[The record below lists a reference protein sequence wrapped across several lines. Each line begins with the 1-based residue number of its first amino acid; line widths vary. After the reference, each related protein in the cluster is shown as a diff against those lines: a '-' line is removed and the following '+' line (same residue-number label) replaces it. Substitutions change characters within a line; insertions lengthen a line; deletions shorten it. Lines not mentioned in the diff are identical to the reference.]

1 MANRTFSAEIYQLQ
15 VADYEQLSGPNLVKN
30 PNRKPFIRA
39 TRPKLSKP
47 DGTDFYSIGNR
58 FKELST
64 GCKTET
70 DAKKIDPVLKA
81 SLETVT
87 THEIYNYFDK
97 ELGVVREVKDPFTDL
112 IERAR
117 RAVVNLKLI
126 KPKLQYWTW
135 VNDYLLDDNHPTKS
149 AMSFIAYRS
158 LRKDNPN
165 YKPKITTTVKRTE
178 TTEVFKGVRVDQD
191 GIEHDIWED
200 NGSANYWDQ
209 LLENYDDAVRLIYNN
224 QNEMGII
231 SEDRSSAVIPFFFN
245 YMPDIYE
252 LDVETGR
259 EYIQKYGR
267 DSAIVLAYFAHDGDA
282 NEMYDLFEI
291 LDPTVETGNHRPE
304 AQLLRNLT
312 EYYERL
318 RKEENPQNPLPREL
332 QAIKELEAQTK
343 LEAVDEPKPVRPRI
357 APNIS
362 GSPTLLECLFG
373 DEEKGIAAYYNDE
386 KWERRRERTRVGV
399 VNHIKACTK
408 IIGDLPVDQITH
420 NHGYDIAKYF
430 HNRINKKGNRTANKT
445 IETHI
450 NDMGTFSKFIIQRI
464 KRPNAITSWM
474 DYNPFSDLDIS
485 AYGEKKRGYE
495 ALAEDQLY
503 SLFARQMT
511 DSHRLL
517 FEILIKC
524 GVRLDEAVLLNWEQ
538 LKIGS
543 RDGEEHI
550 RYFDLST
557 SIIKNDAFS
566 NRNVVL
572 PESLELPAK
581 GEGAIFPEWQQYL
594 DGDGKGSKEAS
605 RQLMEKYIKPIRYN
619 EQDDRKVIHSLRH
632 NLIGLMNDLN
642 DPPAVEHHMDWI
654 TGHGMEGDRPE
665 SERKSSYGSD
675 PSLKNKYVI
684 VNRIQHPWCKV

>member
-1 MANRTFSAEIYQLQ
+1 MVNRTFSAEIYQLQ
-15 VADYEQLSGPNLVKN
+15 VADYEQLSSPNLVKKT
-30 PNRKPFIRA
+30 NRNPFIRA
-39 TRPKLSKP
+39 TRPKLTKP

-117 RAVVNLKLI
+117 RALVNPKLI

-135 VNDYLLDDNHPTKS
+135 LNDYLLDDNHPTKS
-149 AMSFIAYRS
+149 AVEFFFYQT
-158 LRKDNPN
+158 LRKDNPS
-165 YKPKITTTVKRTE
+165 YKPKITIPIQRTE
-178 TTEVFKGVRVDQD
+178 AKEVFLGVNVDNE
-191 GIEHDIWED
+191 GMEHDIWETD
-200 NGSANYWDQ
+200 GPATHWDY
-209 LLENYDDAVRLIYNN
+209 LTEDYGGAIRSIFSINL
-224 QNEMGII
+224 EMGFNI
-231 SEDRSSAVIPFFFN
+231 SGDGSDHVIPFF
-245 YMPDIYE
+245 YHHMPDIYE
-252 LDVETGR
+252 QDVGS
-259 EYIQKYGR
+259 GR
-267 DSAIVLAYFAHDGDA
+267 DSAIVLAYFAHDGDS

-291 LDPTVETGNHRPE
+291 LDPTVEAGNHRPE

-318 RKEENPQNPLPREL
+318 RKEENPQNPLPKDL
-332 QAIKELEAQTK
+332 QTIKELEAQAK

-464 KRPNAITSWM
+464 KRPNAIISWM
-474 DYNPFSDLDIS
+474 AYNPFSDLDIS
-485 AYGEKKRGYE
+485 VYGEKKRGYE

-503 SLFARQMT
+503 SLFAMEMT

-538 LKIGS
+538 LKTGS

-550 RYFDLST
+550 CYFDLST

-572 PESLELPAK
+572 PESLELPET
-581 GEGAIFPEWQQYL
+581 GEGAIFPEWQQSCC
-594 DGDGKGSKEAS
+594 GA
-605 RQLMEKYIKPIRYN
+605 
-619 EQDDRKVIHSLRH
+619 
-632 NLIGLMNDLN
+632 
-642 DPPAVEHHMDWI
+642 
-654 TGHGMEGDRPE
+654 
-665 SERKSSYGSD
+665 SYGLD
-675 PSLKNKYVI
+675 
-684 VNRIQHPWCKV
+684 NRSRYGR